1 MKSHWNNIAL
11 CVCAVTALAAMGFPL
26 PLRAAVAQTKAT
38 PPDSFL
44 KIRVNSVSEL
54 CKQVNTD
61 PAVKARYSHLLGV
74 PQDKVVSYFK
84 NNLVESY
91 IPSGKTYRVWC
102 VSKSGRY
109 FQVNQKL
116 NSGARVLALR
126 DGSPVLKWACG
137 NPLVSHLPAA
147 VPLRQSVAKR
157 PLLPDDNIAD
167 YNETIAKESLP
178 DTPMAMSITSLP
190 TETPV
195 AVPTYMVAGVTETLI
210 PSSAGSKI
218 GALSL
223 LPLGGLAGLV
233 SSSSSGSKTVIQ
245 TNDDPTVTPEPSS
258 VFALF
263 LGLVG
268 IVALLYRRR
277 SAKLS

>member
-1 MKSHWNNIAL
+1 
-11 CVCAVTALAAMGFPL
+11 
-26 PLRAAVAQTKAT
+26 
-38 PPDSFL
+38 
-44 KIRVNSVSEL
+44 
-54 CKQVNTD
+54 
-61 PAVKARYSHLLGV
+61 
-74 PQDKVVSYFK
+74 
-84 NNLVESY
+84 
-91 IPSGKTYRVWC
+91 
-102 VSKSGRY
+102 
-109 FQVNQKL
+109 
-116 NSGARVLALR
+116 
-126 DGSPVLKWACG
+126 
-137 NPLVSHLPAA
+137 
-147 VPLRQSVAKR
+147 
-157 PLLPDDNIAD
+157 
-167 YNETIAKESLP
+167 
-178 DTPMAMSITSLP
+178 
-190 TETPV
+190 
-195 AVPTYMVAGVTETLI
+195 MVAGVTETLI